1 MVPCL
6 VLETHRAGHYFYL
19 DILEKNVKKNSA
31 FRRKGA
37 VERLEKNIA
46 DYTNMMKETE
56 DKDVVKTYQQKI
68 ERHQTTIANTK
79 KNMSN

>member
-1 MVPCL
+1 
-6 VLETHRAGHYFYL
+6 
-19 DILEKNVKKNSA
+19 VKKNSA

>member
-1 MVPCL
+1 M
-6 VLETHRAGHYFYL
+6 
-19 DILEKNVKKNSA
+19 KKNSA

>member
-1 MVPCL
+1 M
-6 VLETHRAGHYFYL
+6 
-19 DILEKNVKKNSA
+19 KKNST

-37 VERLEKNIA
+37 IERLEKNIA
-46 DYTNMMKETE
+46 DYTNMMKETV

-79 KNMSN
+79 KNMTN

>member
-1 MVPCL
+1 M
-6 VLETHRAGHYFYL
+6 
-19 DILEKNVKKNSA
+19 KKNIT
-31 FRRKGA
+31 FRKKGA

-46 DYTNMMKETE
+46 NYTSMMKETE

-79 KNMSN
+79 KNMAN

>member
-1 MVPCL
+1 VPCL

-19 DILEKNVKKNSA
+19 DILEKVMKKNIT

-37 VERLEKNIA
+37 IERLEKNIA
-46 DYTNMMKETE
+46 DYTSMMKETV
-56 DKDVVKTYQQKI
+56 DKDVMKTYQQKI

-79 KNMSN
+79 KNMTN

>member
-1 MVPCL
+1 
-6 VLETHRAGHYFYL
+6 
-19 DILEKNVKKNSA
+19 VKKNIT

>member
-1 MVPCL
+1 VPCL

-19 DILEKNVKKNSA
+19 DILEKVMNKNIT

-37 VERLEKNIA
+37 IERLEKNIA
-46 DYTNMMKETE
+46 DYTSMMKETE

-68 ERHQTTIANTK
+68 ERHQITIANTK
-79 KNMSN
+79 KNMAH

>member
-1 MVPCL
+1 M
-6 VLETHRAGHYFYL
+6 
-19 DILEKNVKKNSA
+19 KKNSA

-37 VERLEKNIA
+37 IERLEKNIA
-46 DYTNMMKETE
+46 DYTSMMKETE

-79 KNMSN
+79 KNMTN

>member
-1 MVPCL
+1 M
-6 VLETHRAGHYFYL
+6 
-19 DILEKNVKKNSA
+19 KKNSA

-37 VERLEKNIA
+37 IERLEKNIA

-68 ERHQTTIANTK
+68 DRHQTTIANTK
-79 KNMSN
+79 KNMTN

>member
-1 MVPCL
+1 
-6 VLETHRAGHYFYL
+6 
-19 DILEKNVKKNSA
+19 VKKNSA

-46 DYTNMMKETE
+46 DYTNMMKKTE

>member
-1 MVPCL
+1 M
-6 VLETHRAGHYFYL
+6 
-19 DILEKNVKKNSA
+19 KKNIT

-37 VERLEKNIA
+37 IERLEKNIV
-46 DYTNMMKETE
+46 DYTNMMKETV

-79 KNMSN
+79 KNMAN

>member
-1 MVPCL
+1 M
-6 VLETHRAGHYFYL
+6 
-19 DILEKNVKKNSA
+19 KKNSA

-37 VERLEKNIA
+37 IERLEKNIS

-79 KNMSN
+79 KNMTN